1 MASGKTK
8 RSPKGKTLTIEQVKP
23 TEPPEYA
30 VIILNDDFTPMDFVV
45 HVIIRFFRLEEAKA
59 NQIMLNVHRN
69 GRGVCGFYPK
79 EIAETKANQ
88 VVRYSMEHEHPLQ
101 CAIEPR

>member
-1 MASGKTK
+1 MASDKTK
-8 RSPKGKTLTIEQVKP
+8 KSPKDKTLTIERP
-23 TEPPEYA
+23 ESTEPPEYA

-45 HVIIRFFRLEEAKA
+45 HVIVRFFRLEEAKA
-59 NQIMLNVHRN
+59 TQIMLNVHRS

-88 VVRYSMEHEHPLQ
+88 VIRYSMEHEHPLQ
-101 CAIEPR
+101 CIIELR